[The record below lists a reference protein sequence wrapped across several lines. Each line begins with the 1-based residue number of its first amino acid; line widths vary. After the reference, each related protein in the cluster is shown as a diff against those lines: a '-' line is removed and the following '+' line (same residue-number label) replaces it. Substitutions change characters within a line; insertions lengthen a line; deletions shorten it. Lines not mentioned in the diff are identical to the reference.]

1 MNSKLPNIMMV
12 PRQSGRNPSAIR
24 AFPSR
29 KREKHVEGPYLAC
42 QLSVSGLGV
51 QALTSDESVCP
62 LNRNGDVRKHR
73 GFILVQALDAL
84 CPVRESESVL
94 PCS

>member
-12 PRQSGRNPSAIR
+12 LRRSWRNSSAIR

-29 KREKHVEGPYLAC
+29 EREKNAEDPYLAC

-51 QALTSDESVCP
+51 QALTSDKSVCP
-62 LNRNGDVRKHR
+62 L
-73 GFILVQALDAL
+73 
-84 CPVRESESVL
+84 
-94 PCS
+94 